1 MAQEPAAASREGG
14 QAAAVQAYHE
24 HSKHRPERYAP
35 GPGRL
40 DWENQPDP
48 WRSWEGAARTILPL
62 AADGLATRH
71 AALRRGELPPPAPF
85 DREHLGILFELSL
98 ALSAWKS
105 FGGSRWALRCNP
117 SSGNLHPTEGYLI
130 APALPGI
137 PAGVHHYL
145 SRDHVLEQRAAPP
158 DGRNEGSEAG
168 WEEGWEGDWTRAFG
182 GQGVLVALSSIHWRE
197 AWKYGMRAWRYCQH
211 DCGHAVAAVTLAA
224 AALGWRARVL
234 DRAGDEDIARLA
246 GLDRAAD
253 FDGAEREAPDVL
265 LQLGATE
272 GGIDVDAL
280 LALAGRAGWHGH
292 ANRLSSAHVDWPEIA
307 VVDAAARK
315 PRTAAAPAPSLPA
328 PAPPAP
334 AALDLPFATL
344 ALQRR
349 SAVAFDGVTTMAA
362 ETFFAVLDALLPR
375 AGVPPWSAWAWPPQ
389 VHPALFVHRVDG
401 LEPGLY
407 VLVRDPAALAELR
420 GAMRED
426 WLWHRTGPAP
436 LPLYLLIPYDLRA
449 TAQLVSCHQE
459 IAADSCF
466 ALGMLARTG
475 LVAREPWRYAQ
486 LFREC
491 GLLGQALYLEA
502 EAAGLRGTGIGCFF
516 DDTMH
521 ELLGL
526 AGGEWQSL
534 YHFTVGGPVEDVRLS
549 SLPPYGAARRAQTP
563 KT

>member
-1 MAQEPAAASREGG
+1 MAHEPAAVSTDSGKV
-14 QAAAVQAYHE
+14 AAVQAYHQ

-40 DWENQPDP
+40 DWANQPEP
-48 WRSWEGAARTILPL
+48 WRRWDGAARTILPL
-62 AADGLATRH
+62 AADGLATRY
-71 AALRRGELPPPAPF
+71 AALRRGELPPPAPR
-85 DREHLGILFELSL
+85 DLKHLGILFELSL
-98 ALSAWKS
+98 ALSAWKE
-105 FGGSRWALRCNP
+105 FGGTRWALRCNP

-145 SRDHVLEQRAAPP
+145 SREHVLEHRAAPP
-158 DGRNEGSEAG
+158 AG
-168 WEEGWEGDWTRAFG
+168 WDGAFG

-224 AALGWRARVL
+224 AALGWPARVL
-234 DRAGDEDIARLA
+234 DRVGDDDIAHLA
-246 GLDRAAD
+246 GLDRVAD

-265 LQLGATE
+265 LQLGAA
-272 GGIDVDAL
+272 GGRIDVDAL
-280 LALAGRAGWHGH
+280 LASAGQAGWHGH
-292 ANRLSSAHVDWPEIA
+292 ANRLSSGHVDWPDIA

-315 PRTAAAPAPSLPA
+315 PRTAAAPARVLPA
-328 PAPPAP
+328 LAPPAP
-334 AALDLPFATL
+334 AALDLPFATI
-344 ALQRR
+344 ARQRR
-349 SAVAFDGVTTMAA
+349 SAVAFDGVTTMGA

-375 AGVPPWSAWAWPPQ
+375 AGVPPWSAWPWPPQ
-389 VHPALFVHRVDG
+389 VHPALFVHRVAG

-407 VLVRDPAALAELR
+407 VLVRDPAALAGLR
-420 GAMRED
+420 AAMRED
-426 WLWHRTGPAP
+426 WLWHKAGPAH
-436 LPLYLLIPYDLRA
+436 LPLYLLIPYDLRE

-475 LVAREPWRYAQ
+475 IVADEPWRYAQ
-486 LFREC
+486 LYREC
-491 GLLGQALYLEA
+491 GMLGHVLYLEA

-526 AGGEWQSL
+526 AGREWQSL
-534 YHFTVGGPVEDVRLS
+534 YHFTVGGPVEDARLS
-549 SLPPYGAARRAQTP
+549 SLPPYAGRGSGY
-563 KT
+563 